1 MEDYLKEQYDVF
13 EDKKWLIKEEDIEDY
28 FLDNGREHFDCG
40 QGYYQEE
47 VELICKVG
55 EAFYKVELLAEIES
69 AKQDYGDRLY
79 WVSRISNVS
88 YERIEKPKKKEKTAH
103 SYNLLLDEKQKKI
116 LENFLKEN
124 GIETL

>member
-13 EDKKWLIKEEDIEDY
+13 EDKKWLTKEEDIGDY

-55 EAFYKVELLAEIES
+55 EAFYHL
-69 AKQDYGDRLY
+69 
-79 WVSRISNVS
+79 
-88 YERIEKPKKKEKTAH
+88 
-103 SYNLLLDEKQKKI
+103 
-116 LENFLKEN
+116 
-124 GIETL
+124 